1 MMLEQISILR
11 ELTLPAILLRIF
23 LSMLFS
29 GILGYE
35 REKKHRP
42 AGFRT
47 YIIVCLGSTLAMMTG
62 LYISALT
69 GSSDPARIP
78 AQAISGIGFLGAG
91 TILVT
96 HQNRVRGLTTAAGL
110 WAVACLGLS
119 LGAGFYTGAL
129 LFFTAIWVS
138 IWILRSVDNR
148 LVDRLKTVHLYIE
161 FSKMEYLSKLLAL
174 AKERNCTVN
183 NLEISRP
190 ENDSKNTCVSA
201 TMTMHF
207 HEAITYSQ
215 IIETYGSLE
224 GVTFIKKCD

>member
-1 MMLEQISILR
+1 MLEQIKILR
-11 ELTLPAILLRIF
+11 ELTLPSILLRIF

-96 HQNRVRGLTTAAGL
+96 RQNRVRGLTTAAGL

-129 LFFTAIWVS
+129 IFFTAIWVS
-138 IWILRSVDNR
+138 IWILRFVDNR
-148 LVDRLKTVHLYIE
+148 LTDHLKAVHLYVE
-161 FSKMEYLSKLLAL
+161 FS
-174 AKERNCTVN
+174 N
-183 NLEISRP
+183 
-190 ENDSKNTCVSA
+190 
-201 TMTMHF
+201 
-207 HEAITYSQ
+207 
-215 IIETYGSLE
+215 IETQNPVKFKGFS
-224 GVTFIKKCD
+224 FKCRNTHEINSIFLLPDTIYRLLLRPVFFSKI

>member
-1 MMLEQISILR
+1 MLEQIKILR

-23 LSMLFS
+23 LSMIFS

-96 HQNRVRGLTTAAGL
+96 RQNRVRGLTTAAGL

-129 LFFTAIWVS
+129 IFFTAIWAS

-148 LVDRLKTVHLYIE
+148 LIDRSKTVHLFVE
-161 FSKMEYLSKLLAL
+161 FSKTEYLSKFLSLAR
-174 AKERNCTVN
+174 ERNCIVN
-183 NLEISRP
+183 NLEISRA
-190 ENDSKNTCVSA
+190 ENDNKDTSISV

-207 HEAITYSQ
+207 HEAVNYAQ
-215 IIETYGSLE
+215 IIESYGSLE
-224 GVTFIKKCD
+224 GVVFIKKYD

>member
-1 MMLEQISILR
+1 MLEQIKILR

-96 HQNRVRGLTTAAGL
+96 RQNRVRGLTTAAGL

-129 LFFTAIWVS
+129 IFFTAIWAS

-148 LVDRLKTVHLYIE
+148 LTDHLKAVHLYVE
-161 FSKMEYLSKLLAL
+161 FSKIEYISKFLSLAR
-174 AKERNCTVN
+174 ENNCTVN
-183 NLEISRP
+183 NLEISRT
-190 ENDSKNTCVSA
+190 ENDKKDESLSA

-207 HEAITYSQ
+207 REAVAYSR

-224 GVTFIKKCD
+224 GVIFIRKND

>member
-1 MMLEQISILR
+1 MLEQIKILK
-11 ELTLPAILLRIF
+11 ELTLPSILLRIF

-96 HQNRVRGLTTAAGL
+96 RQNRVRGLTTAAGL

-129 LFFTAIWVS
+129 IFFTAIWVS
-138 IWILRSVDNR
+138 IWILRFVDNR
-148 LVDRLKTVHLYIE
+148 LTDHLKAVHLYVE
-161 FSKMEYLSKLLAL
+161 FSKIEYISKFLSLAR
-174 AKERNCTVN
+174 EQNCTVN
-183 NLEISRP
+183 NLEISRT
-190 ENDSKNTCVSA
+190 ENDKKEASLSA

-207 HEAITYSQ
+207 REAVAYSQ
-215 IIETYGSLE
+215 IIEIYGTLE
-224 GVTFIKKCD
+224 GVIFIRKND

>member
-1 MMLEQISILR
+1 MLEQITVLR

-62 LYISALT
+62 LYVSALT

-91 TILVT
+91 TILIT
-96 HQNRVRGLTTAAGL
+96 KQNRVRGLTTAAGL
-110 WAVACLGLS
+110 WAVACLGLC

-129 LFFTAIWVS
+129 IFFTAIWVS

-148 LVDRLKTVHLYIE
+148 LVDHSKTVHLYVE
-161 FSKMEYLSKLLAL
+161 FSKMEYLSGFLSA
-174 AKERNCTVN
+174 AKERNCTIN
-183 NLEISRP
+183 NLEISKTESDR
-190 ENDSKNTCVSA
+190 KTTHISA

-207 HEAITYSQ
+207 HEVVTYAKM
-215 IIETYGSLE
+215 IETYGALE
-224 GVTFIKKCD
+224 GVVFIKKYD

>member
-1 MMLEQISILR
+1 MLEQIKILR
-11 ELTLPAILLRIF
+11 ELTLPSILLRIF

-96 HQNRVRGLTTAAGL
+96 RQNRVRGLTTAAGL

-129 LFFTAIWVS
+129 IFFTAIWVS
-138 IWILRSVDNR
+138 IWILRFVDNR
-148 LVDRLKTVHLYIE
+148 LTDHLKAVHLYVE
-161 FSKMEYLSKLLAL
+161 FSNIEYISKFLSLAR
-174 AKERNCTVN
+174 EQNCTVN
-183 NLEISRP
+183 NLEISRT
-190 ENDSKNTCVSA
+190 ENDKKEASLSA
-201 TMTMHF
+201 AMTMHF
-207 HEAITYSQ
+207 REAVAYSQ

-224 GVTFIKKCD
+224 GVIFIRKND

>member
-1 MMLEQISILR
+1 MLEQIKILR
-11 ELTLPAILLRIF
+11 ELTLPSILLRIF

-96 HQNRVRGLTTAAGL
+96 RQNRVRGLTTAAGL

-129 LFFTAIWVS
+129 IFFTAIWVS
-138 IWILRSVDNR
+138 IWILRFVDNR
-148 LVDRLKTVHLYIE
+148 LTDHLKAVHLYVE
-161 FSKMEYLSKLLAL
+161 FSTIEYISKFLSRAR
-174 AKERNCTVN
+174 EQNCTVN
-183 NLEISRP
+183 NLEISRT
-190 ENDSKNTCVSA
+190 ENDKKEASLSA

-207 HEAITYSQ
+207 REAVAYSQ

-224 GVTFIKKCD
+224 GVIFIRKND

>member
-1 MMLEQISILR
+1 MLEQIKILR
-11 ELTLPAILLRIF
+11 ELTLPSILLRIF

-96 HQNRVRGLTTAAGL
+96 RQNRVRGLTTAAGL

-129 LFFTAIWVS
+129 IFFTAIWVS
-138 IWILRSVDNR
+138 IWILRFVDNR
-148 LVDRLKTVHLYIE
+148 LTDHLKAVHLYVE
-161 FSKMEYLSKLLAL
+161 FSNIEYISKFLSLAR
-174 AKERNCTVN
+174 EQNCTVN
-183 NLEISRP
+183 NLEISRT
-190 ENDSKNTCVSA
+190 ENDKKEASLSA
-201 TMTMHF
+201 TMAMHF
-207 HEAITYSQ
+207 REAVAYSQ

-224 GVTFIKKCD
+224 GVIFIRKND

>member
-1 MMLEQISILR
+1 MMLEQIKILR

-29 GILGYE
+29 GILGFE

-62 LYISALT
+62 IYISALT

-96 HQNRVRGLTTAAGL
+96 KQNRVRGLTTAAGL

-119 LGAGFYTGAL
+119 LGAGFYTSAL
-129 LFFTAIWVS
+129 IFFTAIWVS

-148 LVDRLKTVHLYIE
+148 LIDRSKTVHLYVE
-161 FSKMEYLSKLLAL
+161 FTRMEYLSKFLSL
-174 AKERNCTVN
+174 AKERNCVVN
-183 NLEISRP
+183 NLEISRT
-190 ENDSKNTCVSA
+190 EDGKRDASLSA

-207 HEAITYSQ
+207 HEAVAYSQ
-215 IIETYGSLE
+215 IIETYGCLE
-224 GVTFIKKCD
+224 GVIFMKKYD

>member
-1 MMLEQISILR
+1 MMLEQIKILR
-11 ELTLPAILLRIF
+11 ELTLPAIFLRIF

-35 REKKHRP
+35 REKMHRP

-96 HQNRVRGLTTAAGL
+96 RQNRVKGLTTAAGL

-129 LFFTAIWVS
+129 IFFTAIWVS

-148 LVDRLKTVHLYIE
+148 LVDRSKTVHLYVE
-161 FSKMEYLSKLLAL
+161 FSKTEYLSRFLSFAREK
-174 AKERNCTVN
+174 NCTVN

-190 ENDSKNTCVSA
+190 EGDNNYALLSA

-207 HEAITYSQ
+207 HEAITYSKV
-215 IIETYGSLE
+215 IETYGSLE
-224 GVTFIKKCD
+224 GVVFIKKND

>member
-1 MMLEQISILR
+1 MIEKIKILR
-11 ELTLPAILLRIF
+11 ELTLPSILLRIF

-96 HQNRVRGLTTAAGL
+96 RQNRVRGLTTAAGL

-129 LFFTAIWVS
+129 IFFTAIWVS
-138 IWILRSVDNR
+138 IWILRFVDNR
-148 LVDRLKTVHLYIE
+148 LTDHLKAVHLYVE
-161 FSKMEYLSKLLAL
+161 FSNIEYISKFLSLAR
-174 AKERNCTVN
+174 EQNCTVN
-183 NLEISRP
+183 NLEISRT
-190 ENDSKNTCVSA
+190 ENDKKEASLSA

-207 HEAITYSQ
+207 REAVAYSQ

-224 GVTFIKKCD
+224 GVIFIRKND

>member
-1 MMLEQISILR
+1 MLEQIEILR

-23 LSMLFS
+23 LSMIFS

-96 HQNRVRGLTTAAGL
+96 RQNRVRGLTTAAGL

-129 LFFTAIWVS
+129 IFFTAIWAS

-148 LVDRLKTVHLYIE
+148 LIDRSKTVHLYIE
-161 FSKMEYLSKLLAL
+161 FSKTEYLSKFLSLAR
-174 AKERNCTVN
+174 ERNCTVN
-183 NLEISRP
+183 NLEISRT
-190 ENDSKNTCVSA
+190 ENDNKYTSISV

-207 HEAITYSQ
+207 HEAVNYSQ
-215 IIETYGSLE
+215 IIEDYGSLE
-224 GVTFIKKCD
+224 GVVFIKKYD

>member
-1 MMLEQISILR
+1 MLEQIKILR
-11 ELTLPAILLRIF
+11 ELTLPSILLRIF

-96 HQNRVRGLTTAAGL
+96 RQNRVRGLTTAAGL

-129 LFFTAIWVS
+129 IFFTAIWVS
-138 IWILRSVDNR
+138 IWILRFVDNR
-148 LVDRLKTVHLYIE
+148 LTDHLKAVHLYVE
-161 FSKMEYLSKLLAL
+161 FS
-174 AKERNCTVN
+174 N
-183 NLEISRP
+183 
-190 ENDSKNTCVSA
+190 
-201 TMTMHF
+201 
-207 HEAITYSQ
+207 
-215 IIETYGSLE
+215 IETQNPVKFKGFS
-224 GVTFIKKCD
+224 FKCRNTHEINNIFLLPDATYRLLLRPVFFFSKYNLLPYQRHKTQSAQKQ

>member
-1 MMLEQISILR
+1 MLEQIKILR
-11 ELTLPAILLRIF
+11 ELTLPSILLRIF

-96 HQNRVRGLTTAAGL
+96 RQNRVRGLTTAAGL

-129 LFFTAIWVS
+129 IFFTAIWVS
-138 IWILRSVDNR
+138 IWILRFVDNR
-148 LVDRLKTVHLYIE
+148 LTDHLKAVHLYVE
-161 FSKMEYLSKLLAL
+161 FSNIEYISKFLSLAR
-174 AKERNCTVN
+174 EQNCTVN
-183 NLEISRP
+183 NLEISRT
-190 ENDSKNTCVSA
+190 ENDKKEASLSA

-207 HEAITYSQ
+207 REAVAYSQ

-224 GVTFIKKCD
+224 GVIFIRKND